1 MRAVERRIDE
11 HLVVRRDGAV
21 VTVTVNR
28 EDALGALSRS
38 MLVALD
44 AFLPELAADDD
55 VRAVVL
61 TGTGRGFVAG
71 ADIGEYD
78 GVDQRRF
85 DDYQRLGRRVFDA
98 VEALPQY
105 TVAAVNG
112 YALGGG
118 FELALC
124 CDAILAT
131 ERAKFG
137 LPEVKLGL
145 LPGGGGSQRL
155 ARALGVR
162 FTLRLIA
169 TGAMVPAGELHRRGL
184 VDEVYADADALRAG
198 AGELAGTVA
207 AGAPL
212 AVRAAKRLV
221 REGSAMPLPNA
232 LEFEQSVLSSLF
244 ATEDGRE
251 GVAAFVEKRD
261 PEFRGR

>member
-1 MRAVERRIDE
+1 MTGAEHRIDD

-21 VTVTVNR
+21 VTVTVDR
-28 EDALGALSRS
+28 EDALGALSRP
-38 MLVALD
+38 MLSALD
-44 AFLPELAADDD
+44 AFLPGLAADDG
-55 VRAVVL
+55 VRVVVL

-71 ADIGEYD
+71 ADIGEYH
-78 GVDQRRF
+78 GVGQRDF

-131 ERAKFG
+131 ERARFG
-137 LPEVKLGL
+137 LPEVTLGL

-155 ARALGVR
+155 SRALGTR
-162 FTLRLIA
+162 FTLRLVS
-169 TGAMVPAGELHRRGL
+169 TGVLVPAAELYRRGL
-184 VDEVYADADALRAG
+184 LEEVHPGPDELRDGAAALAAAVAG
-198 AGELAGTVA
+198 A
-207 AGAPL
+207 APL

-221 REGSAMPLPNA
+221 RDGTAMALPDA
-232 LEFEQSVLSSLF
+232 LTHEQAVLSSLF

-251 GVAAFVEKRD
+251 GVAAFVEKRA
-261 PEFRGR
+261 PVFRGR